1 MMTLQY
7 SPAFLFVLKHDRIA
21 QDSYQFYWKSK
32 FYNVKEN
39 CSVRVLCKID
49 PNIKIEYI
57 FPVKAKPHT
66 PLDQFCPG
74 NSSSFLKSWEK
85 SIIPSELILFPGL
98 SSNERPASKLFQ
110 IVFSELR
117 NRPQLHFLK
126 HPINFWGIFNRFFR
140 RPLDVL
146 HPCMPYMPI

>member
-1 MMTLQY
+1 MIGPGSNRNKIKWDEYLSPYCSKIHIQSTYHLQTNVSLSSIGQKIMMTLQY

-39 CSVRVLCKID
+39 CSLRVLCKID

-66 PLDQFCPG
+66 PLDQFCPD
-74 NSSSFLKSWEK
+74 NSSSFLKS
-85 SIIPSELILFPGL
+85 
-98 SSNERPASKLFQ
+98 
-110 IVFSELR
+110 
-117 NRPQLHFLK
+117 
-126 HPINFWGIFNRFFR
+126 
-140 RPLDVL
+140 
-146 HPCMPYMPI
+146 